1 MAINWNAYDA
11 AKVVIEG
18 KDVANIQDIGSRFPL
33 FSRAVM
39 AAGVGVLP
47 ILEALKDYT
56 ARKFEMNMKSVVEGA
71 EDVEEVAEEK
81 EEKPEKKAAAK
92 KGRKKAEP
100 VEEEPET
107 DVDEEEAFDSD
118 EAAFDSDEADY
129 ESMTGKALYALCCER
144 GLSSKCKK
152 RDKTSLIAVLK
163 AADGENTSADDDED
177 WDEEEE
183 ETDPY
188 EGKKAKDL
196 YMMCKKRGIKCKT
209 GMAADAYVKL
219 LKKADAA
226 EVDEEEDDDEWEV

>member
-1 MAINWNAYDA
+1 MAINWSAYDA

-39 AAGVGVLP
+39 AAGEGVLP
-47 ILEALKDYT
+47 LLAALKDYT

-71 EDVEEVAEEK
+71 EDAEEVAEEK
-81 EEKPEKKAAAK
+81 EEKPEKKAPAK
-92 KGRKKAEP
+92 RGRKKAEP
-100 VEEEPET
+100 VEEEPEE
-107 DVDEEEAFDSD
+107 DVDEEEDFDGD
-118 EAAFDSDEADY
+118 EVDY

-152 RDKTSLIAVLK
+152 RDKASLIAVLK

-183 ETDPY
+183 GETDPY

-196 YMMCKKRGIKCKT
+196 YLMCKKRGIKCKT

-219 LKKADAA
+219 LKKADAEEA
-226 EVDEEEDDDEWEV
+226 ETDEEDDDDEWEV

>member
-39 AAGVGVLP
+39 AAGEGVLP
-47 ILEALKDYT
+47 LLAALKDYT
-56 ARKFEMNMKSVVEGA
+56 ARKLEMNMKTTG
-71 EDVEEVAEEK
+71 EDVEDAEEVAEEK
-81 EEKPEKKAAAK
+81 EEKPEKKAPAK
-92 KGRKKAEP
+92 RGRKKAEP
-100 VEEEPET
+100 VEEEPEE
-107 DVDEEEAFDSD
+107 DVDEEEDSD
-118 EAAFDSDEADY
+118 GDEVDY

-152 RDKTSLIAVLK
+152 RDKASLIAVLK
-163 AADGENTSADDDED
+163 AADGESTSADDDED

-183 ETDPY
+183 EENDPY

-196 YMMCKKRGIKCKT
+196 YLMCKKRGIKCKT

-219 LKKADAA
+219 LKKADAEEA
-226 EVDEEEDDDEWEV
+226 ETDEEDDDDDGWEI

>member
-39 AAGVGVLP
+39 AAGEGVIPL
-47 ILEALKDYT
+47 LAALKDYT
-56 ARKFEMNMKSVVEGA
+56 ARKFEMNMKTAG
-71 EDVEEVAEEK
+71 EDVEDAEEVAEEK
-81 EEKPEKKAAAK
+81 EEKPEKKAPAK
-92 KGRKKAEP
+92 KGRKKAES
-100 VEEEPET
+100 VKEEPEA
-107 DVDEEEAFDSD
+107 DVDEEEDFNGD
-118 EAAFDSDEADY
+118 EVDY

-152 RDKTSLIAVLK
+152 RDKASLIAVLK

-196 YMMCKKRGIKCKT
+196 YLMCKKRGIKCKT

-219 LKKADAA
+219 LKKADTEEA
-226 EVDEEEDDDEWEV
+226 ETDDEDDDDDEWEV

>member
-47 ILEALKDYT
+47 LLAALKDYT
-56 ARKFEMNMKSVVEGA
+56 ARKFEMNMKTAG
-71 EDVEEVAEEK
+71 EDVEDGEEAEDEK
-81 EEKPEKKAAAK
+81 PVKPEKKAPEK
-92 KGRKKAEP
+92 KGRKKAES
-100 VEEEPET
+100 VKEEPEA
-107 DVDEEEAFDSD
+107 DVDEEEDFDGD
-118 EAAFDSDEADY
+118 EVDY

-219 LKKADAA
+219 LKKADAEEA
-226 EVDEEEDDDEWEV
+226 EADEEDDDDEWEV

>member
-1 MAINWNAYDA
+1 MAINWSAYDA

-39 AAGVGVLP
+39 AAGEGALP
-47 ILEALKDYT
+47 LLAALKDYT

-71 EDVEEVAEEK
+71 ENEEEAEEDEK
-81 EEKPEKKAAAK
+81 LVKPEKKAPEK

-100 VEEEPET
+100 VKEEPED
-107 DVDEEEAFDSD
+107 DVDEEETFDGD
-118 EAAFDSDEADY
+118 EVDY

-152 RDKTSLIAVLK
+152 RDKASLIAVLK

-196 YMMCKKRGIKCKT
+196 YLMCKKRGIKCKT

-219 LKKADAA
+219 LKKADAEEA
-226 EVDEEEDDDEWEV
+226 ETDEEDDDDEWEV

>member
-1 MAINWNAYDA
+1 MAINWSAYDA

-39 AAGVGVLP
+39 AAGDGVLP
-47 ILEALKDYT
+47 ILAALKDYT
-56 ARKFEMNMKSVVEGA
+56 ARKFEMNMKTAG
-71 EDVEEVAEEK
+71 EDVEDGEEAEDEK
-81 EEKPEKKAAAK
+81 PVKPEKKAPEK

-100 VEEEPET
+100 VKEETED
-107 DVDEEEAFDSD
+107 DVDEEETFDGN
-118 EAAFDSDEADY
+118 EADY

-152 RDKTSLIAVLK
+152 RDKASLIAVLK
-163 AADGENTSADDDED
+163 AADGENTNADDDED
-177 WDEEEE
+177 WDEEEEE

-196 YMMCKKRGIKCKT
+196 YLMCKKRGIKCKT

-219 LKKADAA
+219 LKKADAEEA
-226 EVDEEEDDDEWEV
+226 EADEEEDDDDEWEV

>member
-1 MAINWNAYDA
+1 MAINWSAYDA

-39 AAGVGVLP
+39 AAGEGVLP
-47 ILEALKDYT
+47 LLAALKDYT

-71 EDVEEVAEEK
+71 EDGEEAEDERPV
-81 EEKPEKKAAAK
+81 KPEKKAPEK
-92 KGRKKAEP
+92 KGRKKAES
-100 VEEEPET
+100 VKEEPED
-107 DVDEEEAFDSD
+107 DVDEEEVFDD
-118 EAAFDSDEADY
+118 GEVDY

-152 RDKTSLIAVLK
+152 RDKASLIAVLK

-177 WDEEEE
+177 WGDEEE

-196 YMMCKKRGIKCKT
+196 YLMCKKRGIKCKT

-219 LKKADAA
+219 LKKADAEEA
-226 EVDEEEDDDEWEV
+226 ETDDEDDDDDSDWEV

>member
-39 AAGVGVLP
+39 AAGEGVLP
-47 ILEALKDYT
+47 LLAALKDYT
-56 ARKFEMNMKSVVEGA
+56 ARKFEMNMKTAG
-71 EDVEEVAEEK
+71 EDVEDGEEAEEDEK
-81 EEKPEKKAAAK
+81 PVKPEKKAPEK

-100 VEEEPET
+100 VKEEPED
-107 DVDEEEAFDSD
+107 DVDEEEDFDGD
-118 EAAFDSDEADY
+118 EVDY

-152 RDKTSLIAVLK
+152 RDKASLIAVLK

-177 WDEEEE
+177 WGDEEEE
-183 ETDPY
+183 EADPY

-196 YMMCKKRGIKCKT
+196 YLMCKKRGIKCKT

-219 LKKADAA
+219 LKKADAEEA
-226 EVDEEEDDDEWEV
+226 ETDEEDDDDEWEV

>member
-18 KDVANIQDIGSRFPL
+18 KDVVNIQDIGSRFPL

-39 AAGVGVLP
+39 AAGEGVLP
-47 ILEALKDYT
+47 LLAALKDYT
-56 ARKFEMNMKSVVEGA
+56 ARKFEMNMKTTGEGA
-71 EDVEEVAEEK
+71 EDDEEVAEEK
-81 EEKPEKKAAAK
+81 EEKPEKKAPAK
-92 KGRKKAEP
+92 RGRKKAEP
-100 VEEEPET
+100 VEEEPEA
-107 DVDEEEAFDSD
+107 DVDEEEDFDGN
-118 EAAFDSDEADY
+118 EVDY

-152 RDKTSLIAVLK
+152 RDKASLIAVLK

-177 WDEEEE
+177 WDEEEEE

-219 LKKADAA
+219 LKKADAEEA
-226 EVDEEEDDDEWEV
+226 ETDEEDDDDEWEV

>member
-39 AAGVGVLP
+39 AAGEGVLP
-47 ILEALKDYT
+47 LLVALKDYT

-71 EDVEEVAEEK
+71 EDAEEVAEEK
-81 EEKPEKKAAAK
+81 EEKPEKKAPEK
-92 KGRKKAEP
+92 KGRKKAES
-100 VEEEPET
+100 VKEEPEE
-107 DVDEEEAFDSD
+107 DVDEEEDSNGD
-118 EAAFDSDEADY
+118 EVDY

-152 RDKTSLIAVLK
+152 RDKASLIAVLK

-196 YMMCKKRGIKCKT
+196 YLMCKKRGIKCKT

-219 LKKADAA
+219 LKKADAEEA
-226 EVDEEEDDDEWEV
+226 ETDEEDDDDEWEV

>member
-1 MAINWNAYDA
+1 MAINWSAYDA

-47 ILEALKDYT
+47 ILAALKDYT
-56 ARKFEMNMKSVVEGA
+56 ARKLEMNMKTAG
-71 EDVEEVAEEK
+71 EDVEDGEKAEDENPV
-81 EEKPEKKAAAK
+81 KPEKNAPEK
-92 KGRKKAEP
+92 KGRKKAESAK
-100 VEEEPET
+100 EEPEA
-107 DVDEEEAFDSD
+107 DVDEEEDFDGD
-118 EAAFDSDEADY
+118 VDY

-152 RDKTSLIAVLK
+152 RDKASLIAVLK

-183 ETDPY
+183 EETDPY

-196 YMMCKKRGIKCKT
+196 YLMCKKRGIKCKT

-219 LKKADAA
+219 LKKADAEEA
-226 EVDEEEDDDEWEV
+226 EADEEDDDDEWEV

>member
-1 MAINWNAYDA
+1 MAINWSAYDA

-47 ILEALKDYT
+47 ILAALKDYT
-56 ARKFEMNMKSVVEGA
+56 ARKFEMNMKAVVEGT
-71 EDVEEVAEEK
+71 EDAEEVAEEK
-81 EEKPEKKAAAK
+81 EEKTEKKAPAK
-92 KGRKKAEP
+92 RGRKKAEP
-100 VEEEPET
+100 VEEEPEE
-107 DVDEEEAFDSD
+107 DADEEETFDGD
-118 EAAFDSDEADY
+118 EVDY

-152 RDKTSLIAVLK
+152 RDKASLIAVLK
-163 AADGENTSADDDED
+163 AADGENTSTDDDED
-177 WDEEEE
+177 WDEEEEE

-196 YMMCKKRGIKCKT
+196 YLMCKKRGIKCKT

-219 LKKADAA
+219 LKKADAEEA
-226 EVDEEEDDDEWEV
+226 EADEEDDDDEWEV

>member
-1 MAINWNAYDA
+1 MAINWSAYDA

-39 AAGVGVLP
+39 AAGEGVLP
-47 ILEALKDYT
+47 LLAALKDYT
-56 ARKFEMNMKSVVEGA
+56 ARKFEMNMKTAG
-71 EDVEEVAEEK
+71 EDVEDAEEVAEEK
-81 EEKPEKKAAAK
+81 EEKPEKKAPAK
-92 KGRKKAEP
+92 RGRKKAEP
-100 VEEEPET
+100 VEEEPEE
-107 DVDEEEAFDSD
+107 DVDEEEDSD
-118 EAAFDSDEADY
+118 GDEVDY

-152 RDKTSLIAVLK
+152 RDKASLIAVLK

-183 ETDPY
+183 EETDPY

-196 YMMCKKRGIKCKT
+196 YLMCKKRGIKCKT

-219 LKKADAA
+219 LKKADAEEA
-226 EVDEEEDDDEWEV
+226 ETDEEEDDDDEWEV

>member
-39 AAGVGVLP
+39 AAGEGVLP
-47 ILEALKDYT
+47 LLAALKDYT

-71 EDVEEVAEEK
+71 EDGEEVEEDEK
-81 EEKPEKKAAAK
+81 PVKPEKKAPEK

-100 VEEEPET
+100 VKEEPE
-107 DVDEEEAFDSD
+107 DDADEEETFDGD
-118 EAAFDSDEADY
+118 EVDY

-144 GLSSKCKK
+144 GLSSKCKR
-152 RDKTSLIAVLK
+152 RDKASLIAVLK
-163 AADGENTSADDDED
+163 AADGENTSADDEED
-177 WDEEEE
+177 WDEEEEE

-196 YMMCKKRGIKCKT
+196 YLMCKKRGIKCKT

-219 LKKADAA
+219 LKKADAEEA
-226 EVDEEEDDDEWEV
+226 EADEEDDDDEWEV

>member
-1 MAINWNAYDA
+1 MAINWSAYDA

-39 AAGVGVLP
+39 AAGEGVLP
-47 ILEALKDYT
+47 LLAALKDYT
-56 ARKFEMNMKSVVEGA
+56 ARKLEMNMKSVVEGA
-71 EDVEEVAEEK
+71 EDAEEVAEEK
-81 EEKPEKKAAAK
+81 EEKPEKKAPEK
-92 KGRKKAEP
+92 KGRKKAES
-100 VEEEPET
+100 VKEEPEA
-107 DVDEEEAFDSD
+107 DVDEEEDFDGD
-118 EAAFDSDEADY
+118 EVDY

-152 RDKTSLIAVLK
+152 RDKASLIAVLK
-163 AADGENTSADDDED
+163 AADGESTSADDDED
-177 WDEEEE
+177 WDEEEEE

-196 YMMCKKRGIKCKT
+196 YLMCKKRGIKCKT

-219 LKKADAA
+219 LKKADAEEA
-226 EVDEEEDDDEWEV
+226 ETDEEDDDDSDWEV

>member
-39 AAGVGVLP
+39 AAGEGVLP
-47 ILEALKDYT
+47 LLAALKDYT
-56 ARKFEMNMKSVVEGA
+56 ARKLEMNMKTTG
-71 EDVEEVAEEK
+71 EDVEDAEEVAEEK
-81 EEKPEKKAAAK
+81 EEKPEKKAPAK
-92 KGRKKAEP
+92 RGRKKAEP
-100 VEEEPET
+100 VEEEPEE
-107 DVDEEEAFDSD
+107 DVDEEEDSD
-118 EAAFDSDEADY
+118 GDEVDY

-152 RDKTSLIAVLK
+152 RDKASLIAVLK
-163 AADGENTSADDDED
+163 AADGESTSADDDED

-183 ETDPY
+183 EENDPY

-196 YMMCKKRGIKCKT
+196 YLMCKKRGIKCKT
-209 GMAADAYVKL
+209 GMAADAYVKKK
-219 LKKADAA
+219 KKADAEEA
-226 EVDEEEDDDEWEV
+226 ETDEEDDDDDGWEI

>member
-39 AAGVGVLP
+39 AAGEGVLQ
-47 ILEALKDYT
+47 LLAALKDYT
-56 ARKFEMNMKSVVEGA
+56 ARKLEMNMKTAG
-71 EDVEEVAEEK
+71 EDVEDAEEVAEEK
-81 EEKPEKKAAAK
+81 EEKPEKKASEK
-92 KGRKKAEP
+92 KGRKKAESAK
-100 VEEEPET
+100 EEPEA
-107 DVDEEEAFDSD
+107 DVDEEEDFDGN
-118 EAAFDSDEADY
+118 EVDY

-152 RDKTSLIAVLK
+152 RDKASLIAVLK

-183 ETDPY
+183 EETDPY

-196 YMMCKKRGIKCKT
+196 YLMCKKRGIKCKT

-219 LKKADAA
+219 LKKADAEEA
-226 EVDEEEDDDEWEV
+226 ETDEEDDDDEWEV

>member
-1 MAINWNAYDA
+1 MAINWSAYDA

-39 AAGVGVLP
+39 AAGEGVLP
-47 ILEALKDYT
+47 LLAALKDYT
-56 ARKFEMNMKSVVEGA
+56 ARKFEMNMKTTG
-71 EDVEEVAEEK
+71 EDVEDAEEVAEEK
-81 EEKPEKKAAAK
+81 EEKPEKKAPAK
-92 KGRKKAEP
+92 RGRKKAEP
-100 VEEEPET
+100 VEEEPEE
-107 DVDEEEAFDSD
+107 DVDEEEDSD
-118 EAAFDSDEADY
+118 GDEVDY

-152 RDKTSLIAVLK
+152 RDKASLIAVLK

-177 WDEEEE
+177 WDEEEEE

-219 LKKADAA
+219 LKKADAEEA
-226 EVDEEEDDDEWEV
+226 ETDDEDDDDEWEV

>member
-39 AAGVGVLP
+39 AAGEGVLP
-47 ILEALKDYT
+47 LLAALKDYT

-71 EDVEEVAEEK
+71 EDAEEVAEEDEK
-81 EEKPEKKAAAK
+81 PAKPEKKAPEK

-100 VEEEPET
+100 VKEEPED
-107 DVDEEEAFDSD
+107 DVDEEETFDGD
-118 EAAFDSDEADY
+118 EVDY

-152 RDKTSLIAVLK
+152 RDKASLIAVLK

-196 YMMCKKRGIKCKT
+196 YLMCKKRGIKCKT

-219 LKKADAA
+219 LKKADAEEA
-226 EVDEEEDDDEWEV
+226 EADEEEDDDDEWEV

>member
-1 MAINWNAYDA
+1 MAINWSAYDA

-39 AAGVGVLP
+39 AAGEGVLP
-47 ILEALKDYT
+47 LLAALKDYT

-71 EDVEEVAEEK
+71 EDGEEAEDERPV
-81 EEKPEKKAAAK
+81 KPEKKAPEK
-92 KGRKKAEP
+92 KGRKKAES
-100 VEEEPET
+100 VKEEPED
-107 DVDEEEAFDSD
+107 DVDEEEVFDD
-118 EAAFDSDEADY
+118 GEVDY

-152 RDKTSLIAVLK
+152 RDKASLIAVLK

-177 WDEEEE
+177 WGDEEE

-196 YMMCKKRGIKCKT
+196 YLMCKKRGIKCKT
-209 GMAADAYVKL
+209 
-219 LKKADAA
+219 A
-226 EVDEEEDDDEWEV
+226 EKGRRRGSGNGR

>member
-39 AAGVGVLP
+39 AAGEGVLP
-47 ILEALKDYT
+47 LLAALKDYT
-56 ARKFEMNMKSVVEGA
+56 ARKLEMNMKSVVEGA
-71 EDVEEVAEEK
+71 EDAEEVAEEK
-81 EEKPEKKAAAK
+81 EEKPEKKAPAK
-92 KGRKKAEP
+92 RGRKKAEP
-100 VEEEPET
+100 VEEEPEE
-107 DVDEEEAFDSD
+107 DVNEEEDFDGD
-118 EAAFDSDEADY
+118 EVDY

-152 RDKTSLIAVLK
+152 RDKASLIAVLK
-163 AADGENTSADDDED
+163 AADGESTSADDDED
-177 WDEEEE
+177 WGDEEEE

-196 YMMCKKRGIKCKT
+196 YLMCKKRGIKCKT

-219 LKKADAA
+219 LKKADAEEA
-226 EVDEEEDDDEWEV
+226 ETDEEDDDDEWEV